1 VMPVVEQRLL
11 AACRTVLLIYPGLLA
26 RYGQMGLLERLRDDL
41 GRVGGMP
48 GLWVLVPDENRA
60 MIHDGR
66 GTEQAVPVLSPGQR
80 VRIPGQWLSRMTI
93 EHPIESVSGI

>member
-1 VMPVVEQRLL
+1 
-11 AACRTVLLIYPGLLA
+11 LLIYPGLLA